1 MAAEAGHMSEALD
14 QLRQLLDVEPTF
26 IPAHMLLIQLNLQT
40 DSPIEDAQRVFQLI
54 KTVRTRSQGAPG
66 SSLCRK
72 VETVHDGWKMHP
84 DGS

>member
-1 MAAEAGHMSEALD
+1 MAAEAGHMTEALD

-54 KTVRTRSQGAPG
+54 DTVRTQARATWVHRVP
-66 SSLCRK
+66 K
-72 VETVHDGWKMHP
+72 VEHDGP
-84 DGS
+84 LEAR

>member
-54 KTVRTRSQGAPG
+54 ETVRTRSQGAPG
-66 SSLCRK
+66 SSLWRK
-72 VETVHDGWKMHP
+72 VETIHD
-84 DGS
+84 